1 MQRWRGVQPAA
12 FVPERVWNGVYTE
25 GCGDNPSV
33 MRTVEGL
40 LTTAVKRFVGR
51 ICDPAETR
59 APRPVREGNQRLRH
73 SKCLSP
79 SLTEVAM
86 AQKKTGV
93 RRQQSKPRKNTKPS
107 PEQSGFFPVVTSNL
121 LNMICVTTVFATVL
135 AVLLGVAKWT

>member
-79 SLTEVAM
+79 SLTDNHGA
-86 AQKKTGV
+86 KKTGV

-121 LNMICVTTVFATVL
+121 LNMICVTTVFAAVL
-135 AVLLGVAKWT
+135 AVLLGVTKWA